1 MNEFECH
8 ITIAIPEEQQSHWI
22 IEGLKVRVEAV
33 KWSFSC
39 IEGDPQLGERTHCYA
54 TNYYPDQDTAIEMTK
69 AVAGVLRDK
78 GMNVV
83 RTKVE
88 HVVYDSRLEK

>member
-1 MNEFECH
+1 MNYECH
-8 ITIAIPEEQQSHWI
+8 ITIAIPEDQQNHWM
-22 IEGLKVRVEAV
+22 IEALKIRIESV

-54 TNYYPDQDTAIEMTK
+54 TNYYQDQDTAIEMTK
-69 AVAGVLRDK
+69 AVASVLAGK

-83 RTKVE
+83 RTKVGHIVFDTRSE
-88 HVVYDSRLEK
+88 L